1 MSRHHSRI
9 RRLESRYRSHTR
21 ADDDANTRIP
31 DDPIAVARLL
41 GFEPDPW
48 QCDLLT
54 STDERVILNC
64 SRQTGKS
71 TSVAILALHH
81 ALTTRDSVVLII
93 SPSLRQSE
101 LLFEKI
107 STFYRKLGR
116 PGGTD
121 AHSATALKLR
131 NGSCILALPG
141 SESTIRGFSPSMVLV
156 DEAARISE
164 ELVLLRRQPHARR
177 FSREVDPPQHTKR
190 QTGHILA
197 RVGSRAGLEKDQN
210 HR

>member
-107 STFYRKLGR
+107 STFYRKLG
-116 PGGTD
+116 
-121 AHSATALKLR
+121 
-131 NGSCILALPG
+131 
-141 SESTIRGFSPSMVLV
+141 
-156 DEAARISE
+156 
-164 ELVLLRRQPHARR
+164 
-177 FSREVDPPQHTKR
+177 
-190 QTGHILA
+190 
-197 RVGSRAGLEKDQN
+197 SRAALTLTQPPRSNSETAAASLRCPALSRPYEASARPWCSSTKPLASLKSCTTPTSAPCSPFLEGG
-210 HR
+210 